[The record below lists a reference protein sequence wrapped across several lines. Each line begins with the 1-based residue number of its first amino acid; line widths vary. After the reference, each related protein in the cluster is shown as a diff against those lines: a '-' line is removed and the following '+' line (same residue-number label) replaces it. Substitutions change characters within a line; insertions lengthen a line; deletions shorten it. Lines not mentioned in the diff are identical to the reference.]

1 MFTVQD
7 LKNRNMNEFT
17 FFWGANRPNGEFS
30 QWYKSDFLAD
40 GIKFCCT
47 EQYMMYCKSLLFNDY
62 EIADKILYSK
72 NPKYIKSLGRKVKN
86 FNPKVWDEY
95 KVKIVYRGNYHKFTQ
110 NMDLQNKLLQTKGI
124 LAEASPYDKIWGIGL
139 STTDYNV
146 NNVHMWKGQ
155 NLLGII
161 LTCIR
166 EEIKEERGIKDEN
179 RGKG

>member
-1 MFTVQD
+1 
-7 LKNRNMNEFT
+7 
-17 FFWGANRPNGEFS
+17 
-30 QWYKSDFLAD
+30 
-40 GIKFCCT
+40 
-47 EQYMMYCKSLLFNDY
+47 
-62 EIADKILYSK
+62 
-72 NPKYIKSLGRKVKN
+72 
-86 FNPKVWDEY
+86 
-95 KVKIVYRGNYHKFTQ
+95 
-110 NMDLQNKLLQTKGI
+110 MDLQNKLLQTKGI

-166 EEIKEERGIKDEN
+166 EKIKEERGIKDEN